1 MSGQYPPAGPPEP
14 DPNRPQGYGQHPGY
28 SQPTDYGQPGSGGQ
42 HGYGGQPGSGVQS
55 GIGGPPGYGS
65 RATFQQTPGYL
76 AGAGGPPGPYRGPE
90 QPQPSKKN
98 SNTRLIVLVG
108 VGVLALILL
117 GVVGGVI
124 VFRVNEAAK
133 RPGGTPSS
141 AVQAFLDGLADGRSA
156 TVLGFM
162 ADPPADTTFFS
173 DAVLRD
179 SKDRAPL
186 TAITVPDVDDNQ
198 SGSAR
203 VEASFMIGRESVSQ
217 IFSLTKRDDTWKVLD
232 PYVDAD
238 LSGVTVE
245 GLPMLI
251 NDVEVDA
258 TTVALLP
265 GSYKFTTGLKAIDYG
280 KSDVLTVTDVGVP
293 IEVSD
298 LSPSL
303 TRTGEKAFVA
313 AAQASLKDC
322 LAQQK
327 LDPKGCPQ
335 TITAGPGHK
344 IDVSS
349 IRWSVTDDSWDS
361 FEPTLDDTSPT
372 VVTGEIRFK
381 FTFAATGTFNGKS
394 TTFNNNEWAMW
405 WRDCTVSAD
414 LTKQPLQVSWVR
426 NYA

>member
-1 MSGQYPPAGPPEP
+1 MSGQYPPSGPGPYG
-14 DPNRPQGYGQHPGY
+14 NSSQGYGTGVGGYGQSPSGGQPPGY
-28 SQPTDYGQPGSGGQ
+28 GQQPPAQPGYPQSGYGQPGYGTQ
-42 HGYGGQPGSGVQS
+42 TGYGGS
-55 GIGGPPGYGS
+55 PP
-65 RATFQQTPGYL
+65 
-76 AGAGGPPGPYRGPE
+76 
-90 QPQPSKKN
+90 KK
-98 SNTRLIVLVG
+98 SNTKLLVLVG

-133 RPGGTPSS
+133 RPGGTPTS
-141 AVQAFLDGLADGRSA
+141 AVQAFLGGLADARSA
-156 TVLGFM
+156 TVLGFL

-179 SKDRAPL
+179 SKERAPL
-186 TAITVPDVDDNQ
+186 TAITVPEVDDNQ
-198 SGSAR
+198 GGTAR
-203 VEASFMIGRESVSQ
+203 VEASFMIGKETVSQ
-217 IFSLTKRDDTWKVLD
+217 IFSLTKQDDTWKLLD

-238 LSGVTVE
+238 LSGVAVD

-251 NDVEVDA
+251 NDVEVEA

-265 GSYKFTTGLKAIDYG
+265 GSYKFTTGMKAIDYG
-280 KSDVLTVTDVGVP
+280 KSNVLTVTEVGVP

-298 LSPSL
+298 LAPSL

-313 AAQASLKDC
+313 AAQKSLQDC
-322 LAQQK
+322 VAQRK
-327 LDPKGCPQ
+327 LDPKNCPQ

-344 IDVSS
+344 IVESS
-349 IRWSVTDDSWDS
+349 VRWSVTEDSWDS

-372 VVTGEIRFK
+372 TVTGAVRFK
-381 FTFAATGTFNGKS
+381 FSFAATGTFNGRS
-394 TTFNNNEWAMW
+394 TTFNNNEWALW

-414 LTKQPLQVSWVR
+414 LTKDPLQITWTR